1 MRGARNGTCRTGK
14 KGIAFSMN
22 LNSTLT
28 LPPRIEALPL
38 GQGFAREM
46 ALLAGFDDTRI
57 SAILLAWEESFVSIV
72 NRAASDTEEPVVIGG
87 EATPQGLTLTFS
99 DREMLPAPDED
110 AAPRLDAERLD
121 DIELDGLGR
130 TLIRAAADEALW
142 ESLGREGNRLR
153 LTFLRSRPA
162 EVVQAA
168 REAPEASGRDI
179 PGAPEQEYLVRR
191 AGRETDWFQ
200 VARVI
205 YRAYGYT
212 HPSDDIYCPD
222 RLRDL
227 NRAGRLVSVVA
238 TTVEN
243 EIVGHYALELGG
255 LGQVAAGRCTVAETG
270 MAVVDPAHRGRGLME
285 RMREYLESEAR
296 AMGLRGLFGQPV
308 TSHAASQRV
317 NEKFGSRCCALSLA
331 FLADNLRFRAMAR
344 DRSGQRESC
353 LLYFK
358 PLDTPEPRRIFP
370 PPRHRAMLLDTYHEC
385 GIPVRAEESPP
396 VTGESRVSARYLS
409 SLDLGM
415 IRIETVGADISP
427 VLRSARNDLCR
438 QAGARVLYLT
448 VRLTRPGCAEACDAA
463 ERLGFFYG
471 GLAPCFDE
479 GEDVL
484 RMQYVDTALDFSRL
498 VVESPFAVRLASYVE
513 ADRRRVEQ

>member
-1 MRGARNGTCRTGK
+1 
-14 KGIAFSMN
+14 MN

-38 GQGFAREM
+38 GQCFAREL
-46 ALLAGFDDTRI
+46 ALLAGFDDARI
-57 SAILLAWEESFVSIV
+57 SAILLAWEEGFVSIV
-72 NRAASDTEEPVVIGG
+72 NRAAPDTEEPVVIEG

-99 DREMLPAPDED
+99 DREMLAAPDED
-110 AAPRLDAERLD
+110 EPPRLDAERLD
-121 DIELDGLGR
+121 DIELGGLGR

-142 ESLGREGNRLR
+142 ESRGREGNRLR
-153 LTFLRSRPA
+153 LTFHRARPVEA
-162 EVVQAA
+162 IRAA
-168 REAPEASGRDI
+168 RQAPETVGRDV
-179 PGAPEQEYLVRR
+179 PRAPDQEYLVRR
-191 AGRETDWFQ
+191 AGRDTDWFRI
-200 VARVI
+200 ARVI
-205 YRAYGYT
+205 HRAYGYT

-222 RLRDL
+222 RLREL
-227 NRAGRLVSVVA
+227 NRSGSLVSVVA
-238 TTVEN
+238 TTVED
-243 EIVGHYALELGG
+243 EIVGHYALEMGG
-255 LGQVAAGRCTVAETG
+255 LGQVAAGPCTVAETG

-285 RMREYLESEAR
+285 RMREFLEGEAR

-344 DRSGQRESC
+344 DSSGQRESC

-358 PLDTPEPRRIFP
+358 ALDTPEPRRIFP

-385 GIPVRAEESPP
+385 GIPAWAEESPP
-396 VTGESRVSARYLS
+396 AAGESRVGARYLA
-409 SLDLGM
+409 SLDLGV
-415 IRIETVGADISP
+415 IRVEQVGADIASL
-427 VLRSARNDLCR
+427 LRSARNDLCR

-448 VRLTRPGCAEACDAA
+448 VRLTRPGSAEACDAA

-484 RMQYVDTALDFSRL
+484 RMQYVDTPLDFSRL

-513 ADRRRVEQ
+513 ADRSRVER